1 MCYNTITGSA
11 PLIFLNYCIFTVLPA
26 IFALRHTQACS
37 NSNASAAKP
46 MAFTLS
52 PTSGTIFPKTPGYSL
67 FLQMQTRDI
76 AFLWIFQLGDSILR
90 PCQSIQCV
98 CACACARMCV
108 HVCTCVCVL
117 HIVMLE
123 ALLRCT
129 FCVSF
134 CKISNNFLHLDVH
147 YMC

>member
-11 PLIFLNYCIFTVLPA
+11 PLIFLNYCTFTVLPA
-26 IFALRHTQACS
+26 IFALHHTQACS
-37 NSNASAAKP
+37 NSNASATKP

-52 PTSGTIFPKTPGYSL
+52 PTSGTIFPKMPGYSF
-67 FLQMQTRDI
+67 FLQKQTKDI
-76 AFLWIFQLGDSILR
+76 AFLWIFQLGDTILH

-98 CACACARMCV
+98 CV
-108 HVCTCVCVL
+108 HVCVRVCVHMCVCVL
-117 HIVMLE
+117 HIVMVE
-123 ALLRCT
+123 ALLRGT

>member
-1 MCYNTITGSA
+1 MCYNAITGSA
-11 PLIFLNYCIFTVLPA
+11 PLIFLNYCTFTVLPT

-46 MAFTLS
+46 MAFTLL
-52 PTSGTIFPKTPGYSL
+52 PTPGTIFPKMPGYSL
-67 FLQMQTRDI
+67 FPQKQTRDI
-76 AFLWIFQLGDSILR
+76 AFLWIFQLGENILH
-90 PCQSIQCV
+90 PCQFIQCV
-98 CACACARMCV
+98 CVCACMHA
-108 HVCTCVCVL
+108 CVCVCVCVCCT
-117 HIVMLE
+117 VMLE